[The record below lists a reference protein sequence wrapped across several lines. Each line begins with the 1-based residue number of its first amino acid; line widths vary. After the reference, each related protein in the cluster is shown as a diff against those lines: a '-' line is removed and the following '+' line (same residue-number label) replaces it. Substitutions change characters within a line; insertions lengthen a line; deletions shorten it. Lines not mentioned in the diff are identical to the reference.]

1 VHEDHAPSS
10 GDHFNHKKL
19 WLNQRAA
26 ASKAGGR
33 VSNCRRLKWIDLAS
47 KNGEKLNLTKSMPL
61 ATLVAVAS
69 PLEPLR
75 SAFLSTNKEE
85 TKNKTKQKQKHKL
98 P

>member
-1 VHEDHAPSS
+1 
-10 GDHFNHKKL
+10 
-19 WLNQRAA
+19 
-26 ASKAGGR
+26 
-33 VSNCRRLKWIDLAS
+33 
-47 KNGEKLNLTKSMPL
+47 MPL